1 MALGLPRT
9 RLLVLLCTWVVG
21 SFGLPS
27 WANAMPPSIRVVAL
41 SGNQAPG
48 LPEGIQFLS
57 VGTPVLNNAGEVVLV
72 GRAGPPGAGIQET
85 ISGIWLADVPGNL
98 TLLLPEGEQ
107 APGTPSGAVFLSFF
121 LPILNDRG
129 EIAFNGLLKIGQG
142 GVDDSSDEGQW
153 GPGASGALALLA
165 REGSQAEGVPV
176 GANFR
181 TFSFANLNGAGPV
194 MNDSG
199 EIAFTGVLQTGTG
212 GVTGQND
219 TGIWGP
225 GAPGIPTLVA
235 REGSQAPGA
244 PAGVIFDD
252 LAEFAGSPSLNDA
265 GDIAFS
271 ARLEPFIGGVAGN
284 NDRGLWGPDAFG
296 NLTMLA
302 RGGSPAPGAPAG
314 ALFSNGGFGFGLVL
328 NDSGQ
333 VAFPGQ
339 MEPGFGGVTTLDDA
353 GLWGPDG
360 SGHLTLRVR
369 EGSQA
374 PDTAEGAV
382 FESFHLPGF
391 NNSGDLAFR
400 AFLKEGAG
408 GVDFLDSIGIWLENA
423 AGDLA
428 LIARAGNQAPG
439 APDGVR
445 FLAFT
450 DPILNDE
457 GDVAFLATLVDQE
470 GIFSEGIFF
479 KDAHAELELVVR
491 TGDALEVNP
500 GDLRTVRA
508 LLFGNAG
515 EQDLN
520 IRKMNDRSQ
529 LAFQASFSDD
539 STGIFLATFRTR
551 VTIEIRPGSDR
562 RSIKPSS
569 HGVIPVAI
577 LGSDHFDVAQ
587 VDVTTLAF
595 GPGAAAPKG
604 RGIGHRTDVNSD
616 GFADLVSHYRSEE
629 TGIALGDTEACVIGE
644 LLDGTPI
651 EGCAA
656 IQTRAHFAGARLRS
670 PTARCAPPSAACWH
684 GARGPRSG
692 PSGHR

>member
-1 MALGLPRT
+1 
-9 RLLVLLCTWVVG
+9 VG

-27 WANAMPPSIRVVAL
+27 WGNAAPPSIHVVAL

-48 LPEGIQFLS
+48 LPEGIQFLG
-57 VGTPVLNNAGEVVLV
+57 VGAPVLNNAGEVVFV
-72 GRAGPPGAGIQET
+72 GLAGPQGAGIQET
-85 ISGIWLADVPGNL
+85 ISGIWLADVPGNV
-98 TLLLPEGEQ
+98 TLLFPEGEQ

-129 EIAFNGLLKIGQG
+129 EIAFNGFLKIGQG

-153 GPGASGALALLA
+153 GPGASGALVLLA
-165 REGSQAEGVPV
+165 REGSQAEGAPV

-181 TFSFANLNGAGPV
+181 TFSFANLNAGPV

-199 EIAFTGVLQTGTG
+199 EIAFIGVLQTGTG
-212 GVTGQND
+212 DVTAQND

-225 GAPGIPTLVA
+225 SALGIPTLVA

-252 LAEFAGSPSLNDA
+252 LAEFAGAPSLNDA

-271 ARLEPFIGGVAGN
+271 ARLEPFIGGVAGD

-302 RGGSPAPGAPAG
+302 RGASPAPGAPAG

-339 MEPGFGGVTTLDDA
+339 MEPGFGGVTTLDDG

-360 SGHLTLRVR
+360 SGNLTLRVR

-374 PDTAEGAV
+374 PGTAEGAV

-408 GVDFLDSIGIWLENA
+408 GVNFLDSTGIWVENA

-428 LIARAGNQAPG
+428 LIARAGSQAPG
-439 APDGVR
+439 APDGVL
-445 FLAFT
+445 FLDFT

-457 GDVAFLATLVDQE
+457 GEAAFLATLVDQQ
-470 GIFSEGIFF
+470 GISSQGIFF
-479 KDAHAELELVVR
+479 KDAHAELGLVIR
-491 TGDALEVNP
+491 TGDVLEVNP

-520 IRKMNDRSQ
+520 IRKMNDMSQ
-529 LAFQASFSDD
+529 LVFQASFADD

-551 VTIEIRPGSDR
+551 VTIDIRPGSDR
-562 RSIKPSS
+562 DSIKPSS

-577 LGSDHFDVAQ
+577 LGSESFDVAE
-587 VDVTTLAF
+587 VDVTTLTF
-595 GPGAAAPKG
+595 GPGAAAPKH
-604 RGIGHRTDVNSD
+604 RRDGHRTDVNSD
-616 GFADLVSHYRSEE
+616 GFLDLVSHYRTKE

-656 IQTRAHFAGARLRS
+656 IQTRAHR
-670 PTARCAPPSAACWH
+670 H
-684 GARGPRSG
+684 GARGSRSG